1 MIGLIKSLPGHAF
14 RAGKLHPWITRIV
27 CTWNRDKNLGMEKYT
42 ISSISGKNSTNQ
54 EKRLLIGG
62 TYANVRSWDIRAKK
76 QLRLFDRVHK
86 DSKWQK
92 LVSRGHYKDYWF
104 IYLWGSFVE
113 TISLFTGGGEKGG
126 RGRVGVRFMG
136 RVVQHSSQILA
147 FHLTSGG
154 DKSPQPQQVQTLTF
168 QPGCFIAGPTV
179 VCARFFADYLEL
191 FPFPLLGNGCLSFW
205 RWQLLLLW
213 PHSLFTF
220 SDWWSEFY
228 SLYISFHIF
237 HLHHFLLGDKIQ
249 ISFVKSSIG
258 CQRDP
263 NQLLTILTFL
273 TLSLSTTDAIK
284 VLLRIRLWK
293 S

>member
-1 MIGLIKSLPGHAF
+1 MQTSFHSTTNLLVLFPIYQFCILIGLIKSLPGHAF

-76 QLRLFDRVHK
+76 RLRLFDRVHK

-191 FPFPLLGNGCLSFW
+191 FPFPLLDGFSSEWG
-205 RWQLLLLW
+205 RGLLFKLLTMTTS
-213 PHSLFTF
+213 PIHCSPFQICEVDFTHFIFLFIF
-220 SDWWSEFY
+220 CILF
-228 SLYISFHIF
+228 ISF
-237 HLHHFLLGDKIQ
+237 
-249 ISFVKSSIG
+249 
-258 CQRDP
+258 
-263 NQLLTILTFL
+263 
-273 TLSLSTTDAIK
+273 
-284 VLLRIRLWK
+284 
-293 S
+293 